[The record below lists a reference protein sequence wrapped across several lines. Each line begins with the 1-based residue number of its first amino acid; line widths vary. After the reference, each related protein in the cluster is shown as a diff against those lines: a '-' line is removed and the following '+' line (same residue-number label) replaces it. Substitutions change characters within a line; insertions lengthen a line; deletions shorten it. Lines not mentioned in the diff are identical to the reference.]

1 MEIVSCVVVLSYVSE
16 CQGTPEQGE
25 DTEAD
30 LLVPRPGAYR
40 IDEPPPVY
48 VLPDEVNRNAN
59 STVAPTHLEES
70 AIASPELDV
79 PVAVVVQSTIKEEPA
94 EEKKSYWKWLCIS
107 VIVIIAAVVVAVV
120 SAQSAS
126 RTDRGDFVVLS
137 PTLSPTLAPTVTTAD
152 GKDQCFVSTRTL
164 ISYLQARRNLDTFVD
179 LKLCNPQKGKWFV
192 DEPRNSDGNNF
203 FDNLFGTRNPWPP
216 LAAQSNMRVKCGTDG
231 SIDNRC
237 VVTGITGGY
246 VSLLYST
253 PTFSNEVASQ
263 NVVFEGLTFELTRER
278 FVELSNAGDITF
290 RNCLFR
296 VRLHR
301 PILEFMLRQLTNEC
315 MRQHRIPETRHQFW
329 SILNRLRTIQIC
341 AKL

>member
-1 MEIVSCVVVLSYVSE
+1 MSKLF
-16 CQGTPEQGE
+16 GWLNKKKPEEKPQ
-25 DTEAD
+25 
-30 LLVPRPGAYR
+30 
-40 IDEPPPVY
+40 
-48 VLPDEVNRNAN
+48 N
-59 STVAPTHLEES
+59 
-70 AIASPELDV
+70 DV
-79 PVAVVVQSTIKEEPA
+79 PATEPADVPADITPDADAPVEPAVVELAAEPEVAENNDVPDVELVEEPTQAPAEVPEPEAAPAPAPEKPA